1 MYIRA
6 LIFLFYVTIPQRI
19 TLCITVF
26 GVLGA
31 WGMVGLDLQPL
42 VKIKNNRPAIKLRFG
57 QKSKRQEIQTQQVD
71 FASVTQRNRY
81 GCLAGIYAKRKN
93 APNGAFLNW
102 CRLSD
107 LNQRPTD
114 YKSAALPAELN
125 RRACQ
130 LYISVKQTQAK
141 NAYVF
146 IMRHF
151 RTVVPAKHFAIF

>member
-1 MYIRA
+1 MYIHA

-93 APNGAFLNW
+93 APFGAF
-102 CRLSD
+102 
-107 LNQRPTD
+107 
-114 YKSAALPAELN
+114 
-125 RRACQ
+125 
-130 LYISVKQTQAK
+130 
-141 NAYVF
+141 
-146 IMRHF
+146 
-151 RTVVPAKHFAIF
+151 